1 MPPRRLVCNS
11 RRCLGLPRDKVAK
24 AIAAA
29 RALAD
34 ALADVAEPPDNA
46 PRRLNSA
53 EGNVLKAIFV

>member
-1 MPPRRLVCNS
+1 VCNS